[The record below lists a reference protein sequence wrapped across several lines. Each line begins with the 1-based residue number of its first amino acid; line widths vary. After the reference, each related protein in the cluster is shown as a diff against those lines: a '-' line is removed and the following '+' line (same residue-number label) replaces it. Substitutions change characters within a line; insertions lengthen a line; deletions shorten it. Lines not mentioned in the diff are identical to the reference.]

1 MLRASCVF
9 TVLVLTAALGPE
21 PARAAVFTVTSTADG
36 VDLSLGNG
44 ICDADP
50 SPAVACTLRAAVQE
64 ANALAGD
71 DSISLPAGTYAL
83 TLAGIE
89 EDAASGDLD
98 VTSAIVIEGAGA
110 GLSIVDQTTADRVV
124 EVWMSGDL
132 VLSGVTLRGGDA
144 GTEIGSLGGGIR
156 NVGFVSLDGVRITGN
171 AARLGGGI
179 FNYGGLQIVD
189 SVIDGN
195 TATVRIAGI
204 ASASTSASGNASTT
218 LEMYS
223 STVGPN
229 DTEGGPSEI
238 ELGNGNFAAIYDSTI
253 TPANVEAVAVDIANE
268 NVLFNHVT
276 LRGALRAFSFDGSH
290 GLTISNSVVEWC
302 NFGGSLPDIFLVG
315 VNASRDDTCGFAASS
330 GIEAPL
336 LLGALADNGGPTPT
350 HLPQAG
356 SPLIG
361 TASNAACR
369 ATDQRGVARPQGA
382 VCDVGAVEVVPEPG
396 AVGAALAAI
405 AALARLRRSR
415 PADLP
420 STRRRTVSGS

>member
-1 MLRASCVF
+1 MMRAACVLAF
-9 TVLVLTAALGPE
+9 LILTAAFGSE
-21 PARAAVFTVTSTADG
+21 PARAAAFAVTSIADG
-36 VDLSLGNG
+36 VDLSPGNG

-50 SPAVACTLRAAVQE
+50 TPAVTCTLRAAVQE

-83 TLAGIE
+83 TLAGL
-89 EDAASGDLD
+89 EDVAASGDLD
-98 VTSAIVIEGAGA
+98 VTSTIVIEGAGA
-110 GLSIVDQTTADRVV
+110 GLSVVDQTTADRVL
-124 EVWMSGDL
+124 EVWFAGDL

-144 GTEIGSLGGGIR
+144 GTELGGGIR
-156 NVGFVSLDGVRITGN
+156 NLGLVSLDGVRITGN

-179 FNYGGLQIVD
+179 FNIGGLQIVD

-195 TATVRIAGI
+195 VATQRIAGI
-204 ASASTSASGNASTT
+204 ASASTSASGNQSTI
-218 LEMYS
+218 LEMFS

-229 DTEGGPSEI
+229 DTEGAPSEI
-238 ELGNGNFAAIYDSTI
+238 ELGNGNSAAIYDSTI
-253 TPANVEAVAVDIANE
+253 TPANLESVTVDIANE

-302 NFGGSLPDIFLVG
+302 NFGTLLPDILLVG
-315 VNASRDDTCGFAASS
+315 INASRDGTCGFAASS

-336 LLGALADNGGPTPT
+336 LLGPLADNGGPTPT
-350 HLPQAG
+350 HLPQPG

-361 TASNAACR
+361 AASNAACR
-369 ATDQRGVARPQGA
+369 AIDQRGAARPQGA

-396 AVGAALAAI
+396 ATVAALAAI
-405 AALARLRRSR
+405 AALARLRRHR
-415 PADLP
+415 HA
-420 STRRRTVSGS
+420 

>member
-1 MLRASCVF
+1 MLRAACVF
-9 TVLVLTAALGPE
+9 TVLVLIAALGPE
-21 PARAAVFTVTSTADG
+21 PTRAAIFVVTTSADAEDFSPG
-36 VDLSLGNG
+36 DGS
-44 ICDADP
+44 CDANQ
-50 SPAVACTLRAAVQE
+50 SPAVSCTLRAAVQE

-89 EDAASGDLD
+89 DLAASGDLD
-98 VTSAIVIEGAGA
+98 VDSAIVIEGAGA
-110 GLSIVDQTTADRVV
+110 ELSIIEQTTEDRVF
-124 EVWMSGDL
+124 EVWFSPASLTL
-132 VLSGVTLRGGDA
+132 VGVTLRGGDA
-144 GTEIGSLGGGIR
+144 GTEISSLGGGIR
-156 NVGFVSLDGVRITGN
+156 NLGQLSLDGVHVTGN
-171 AARLGGGI
+171 TARLGAGVY
-179 FNYGGLQIVD
+179 NYGALQIVD
-189 SVIDGN
+189 SVIDDN
-195 TATVRIAGI
+195 LASERIAGI
-204 ASASTSASGNASTT
+204 ASASTSASGNESTT
-218 LEMYS
+218 LEMYA

-229 DTEGGPSEI
+229 ITSGNPTEI
-238 ELGNGNFAAIYDSTI
+238 ELGNGASAAIYDSTI
-253 TPANVEAVAVDIANE
+253 TPANLEFVTVDIANE

-276 LRGALRAFSFDGSH
+276 LRGALRAFSYDGSH

-302 NFGGSLPDIFLVG
+302 NYGGSLPDILLVG

-396 AVGAALAAI
+396 AIGAALVAI
-405 AALARLRRSR
+405 AALVRLRRHR
-415 PADLP
+415 HA
-420 STRRRTVSGS
+420 

>member
-1 MLRASCVF
+1 MLRAASVF
-9 TVLVLTAALGPE
+9 SVLVVTAGLGPE
-21 PARAAVFTVTSTADG
+21 LARAAVFAVTSTADA

-50 SPAVACTLRAAVQE
+50 SPAVVCTLRAAVQE
-64 ANALAGD
+64 ANALPGD

-89 EDAASGDLD
+89 DLAASGDLD

-110 GLSIVDQTTADRVV
+110 GLSIIDQTTADRVV
-124 EVWMSGDL
+124 EVWFSPASLTL
-132 VLSGVTLRGGDA
+132 VGVTLRGGDA

-156 NVGFVSLDGVRITGN
+156 SLGQLSLDGVHVTGN
-171 AARLGGGI
+171 AARLGAGI
-179 FNYGGLQIVD
+179 YNYGAMQIAD
-189 SVIDGN
+189 SVIDDN
-195 TATVRIAGI
+195 LASERIAGI
-204 ASASTSASGNASTT
+204 ASASTASSGGPSTILT
-218 LEMYS
+218 MYA

-229 DTEGGPSEI
+229 ITSGNPTEI
-238 ELGNGNFAAIYDSTI
+238 ELGNGASAAIYDSTI
-253 TPANVEAVAVDIANE
+253 TPANLEFVTVDIANE

-276 LRGALRAFSFDGSH
+276 LRGALRAYSYDGSH
-290 GLTISNSVVEWC
+290 GLTISNSIVEWC
-302 NFGGSLPDIFLVG
+302 NYGGSLPDILLVG

-336 LLGALADNGGPTPT
+336 LLGPLADNGGPTPT

-361 TASNAACR
+361 AASNAACR

-382 VCDVGAVEVVPEPG
+382 VCDVGAVEVLPEPG
-396 AVGAALAAI
+396 AIGAALAAL
-405 AALARLRRSR
+405 AALARLRRHSH
-415 PADLP
+415 A
-420 STRRRTVSGS
+420 